1 MPDRLSILD
10 ASFLFA
16 ENRTTA
22 MHVGGVMTFLQPTDD
37 PFDVAAF
44 TSLIEERLHLVPRYR
59 QKVRL
64 VPGGLGLPVWVDD
77 PDFDIHYH
85 VRHSALPAPGTDA
98 MLRELVGRLLV
109 RHLDRSRPL
118 WEVNVV
124 EGLAGG
130 RPGDGRTDEG
140 GRERFAVVTKTHHAM
155 VDGLASM
162 DIGAALL
169 DLTPVPRPTPAQ
181 VWRPTPEPSAIGLA
195 AEATADLLRRPWS
208 VVELAGEV
216 AGRVVTDARST
227 ADTVV
232 RTVGGV
238 LSAGRRAAAARPIA
252 ALNAATGQQRRYGT
266 LRTTLADHRTV
277 RKAHGGTVND
287 VVLAVVTGGLR
298 RFMIS
303 RGEPLTRTT
312 QVRAMVP
319 VSVRARARETGTI
332 TPAGNN
338 ISAYLV
344 DLPVVVD
351 DPVERLEVLRQAM
364 ESHKR
369 GGQAIGAATLIGL
382 VGLAPPVLHSL
393 GARMASKH
401 SSNFYNVLVTN
412 VPGPP
417 RPLYAMGARMIDMY
431 PVVPLGGQQ
440 AVAIGITS
448 YDGHVHYGL
457 TADRDAMPD
466 VDELAE
472 ALA

>member
-1 MPDRLSILD
+1 MPDRLSPLD

-16 ENRTTA
+16 EDRTTA
-22 MHVGGVMTFLQPTDD
+22 MHIGGVMTFEQPAGG
-37 PFDVAAF
+37 PFDVGAF
-44 TSLIEERLHLVPRYR
+44 TDLIEQRLHLVPRYR
-59 QKVRL
+59 QKVRM

-98 MLRELVGRLLV
+98 VLRELVGRLLV

-118 WEVNVV
+118 WEVNIV
-124 EGLAGG
+124 EGLTGG
-130 RPGDGRTDEG
+130 
-140 GRERFAVVTKTHHAM
+140 RFAVVTKTHHAM

-169 DLTPVPRPTPAQ
+169 DLTPAPRPTPAPP
-181 VWRPTPEPSAIGLA
+181 WRPEPEPSALALA
-195 AEATADLLRRPWS
+195 AGAAVDLLRRPWS
-208 VVELAGEV
+208 AIERAGE
-216 AGRVVTDARST
+216 AAARVVTDARST
-227 ADTVV
+227 ADSVA

-238 LSAGRRAAAARPIA
+238 LSTGRRAASARPVG

-266 LRTTLADHRTV
+266 LRTTLADHRKV

-287 VVLAVVTGGLR
+287 VILAVVTGGLR
-298 RFMIS
+298 RLLIR
-303 RGEPLTRTT
+303 RGEPLTEST

-332 TPAGNN
+332 GPAGNS

-344 DLPVVVD
+344 DLPVAVT
-351 DPVERLEVLRQAM
+351 DPVERLGILSAAM
-364 ESHKR
+364 EEHKR
-369 GGQAIGAATLIGL
+369 GGQAVGAATLMGL

-393 GARMASKH
+393 GVRMASRY
-401 SSNFYNVLVTN
+401 SDNFYNVLVTN

-417 RPLYAMGARMIDMY
+417 RPLYAMGARMLEMY
-431 PVVPLGGQQ
+431 PVVPLGGRQ
-440 AVAIGITS
+440 AVAVGITS

-466 VDELAE
+466 VDEVADDLAE
-472 ALA
+472 SLAELVERSD

>member
-1 MPDRLSILD
+1 VSDRLSTLD

-16 ENRTTA
+16 EDRTTA
-22 MHVGGVMTFLQPTDD
+22 MHVGGVMTFEQPVTG

-44 TSLIEERLHLVPRYR
+44 TALIEERLHLVPRYR
-59 QKVRL
+59 QKVRT

-77 PDFDIHYH
+77 PEFDINFH
-85 VRHSALPAPGTDA
+85 VRHSALAAPGSMA
-98 MLRELVGRLLV
+98 VLRELVGRLLV
-109 RHLDRSRPL
+109 RQLDRSRPL

-124 EGLAGG
+124 EGLADGG
-130 RPGDGRTDEG
+130 
-140 GRERFAVVTKTHHAM
+140 FAVVTKTHHAM

-169 DLTPVPRPTPAQ
+169 DLTPQPRVTTPDQ
-181 VWRPTPEPSAIGLA
+181 EWRPHPEPSGLA
-195 AEATADLLRRPWS
+195 LAAGATVDMLRRPWS
-208 VVELAGEV
+208 ALELAGQT
-216 AGRVVTDARST
+216 AGRAVTDVRAT
-227 ADTVV
+227 ADAVA

-238 LSAGRRAAAARPIA
+238 LSAGRRAAASRPIG

-287 VVLAVVTGGLR
+287 VILAVVTGGLR
-298 RFMIS
+298 RFMIG
-303 RGEPLTRTT
+303 RGEPLTSST

-319 VSVRARARETGTI
+319 VSVRTRARETGTI
-332 TPAGNN
+332 APAGNN

-344 DLPVVVD
+344 DLPVTQT
-351 DPVERLEVLRQAM
+351 DPVARLGMLRAAM
-364 ESHKR
+364 EGHKR
-369 GGQAIGAATLIGL
+369 GGQAIGAATLMGL

-393 GARMASKH
+393 ASRMASRY

-417 RPLYAMGARMIDMY
+417 RPLYAMGARMVEMY
-431 PVVPLGGQQ
+431 PVVPLGGRQ

-466 VDELAE
+466 VDELADALGE
-472 ALA
+472 ALSELVALSS

>member
-1 MPDRLSILD
+1 MSDRLSTLD

-16 ENRTTA
+16 EDRTTA
-22 MHVGGVMTFLQPTDD
+22 MHVGGVMTFEQPAAG

-44 TSLIEERLHLVPRYR
+44 TALIEERLHLVPRYR
-59 QKVRL
+59 QKVRT

-77 PDFDIHYH
+77 PEFDINFH
-85 VRHSALPAPGTDA
+85 VRHSALAAPGSMA
-98 MLRELVGRLLV
+98 VLRELVGRLLV
-109 RHLDRSRPL
+109 RQLDRSRPL

-124 EGLAGG
+124 EGLADGG
-130 RPGDGRTDEG
+130 
-140 GRERFAVVTKTHHAM
+140 FAVVTKTHHAM

-169 DLTPVPRPTPAQ
+169 DLTPQPRATTPDQ
-181 VWRPTPEPSAIGLA
+181 EWRPHPEPSGLA
-195 AEATADLLRRPWS
+195 LAAGATVDLLRRPWS
-208 VVELAGEV
+208 ALELAGQT
-216 AGRVVTDARST
+216 AGRAVTDVRAT
-227 ADTVV
+227 ADAVT

-238 LSAGRRAAAARPIA
+238 LSAGRRAAASRPIG

-287 VVLAVVTGGLR
+287 VILAVVTGGLR
-298 RFMIS
+298 RFMIG
-303 RGEPLTRTT
+303 RGEPLTSST

-319 VSVRARARETGTI
+319 VSVRTRARETGTI
-332 TPAGNN
+332 APAGNN

-344 DLPVVVD
+344 DLPVAQT
-351 DPVERLEVLRQAM
+351 DPVERLAMLRAAM
-364 ESHKR
+364 EGHKR
-369 GGQAIGAATLIGL
+369 GGQAIGAATLMGL

-393 GARMASKH
+393 ASRMASRY

-417 RPLYAMGARMIDMY
+417 RPLYAMGARMVEMY
-431 PVVPLGGQQ
+431 PVVPLGGRQ

-466 VDELAE
+466 VDELADALDE
-472 ALA
+472 ALAELVALSS